1 MPDIVQKK
9 LYDSVKVF
17 WLNRELLF
25 KKLEAIVEELSQDF
39 EQIRKIILFG
49 SQARGD
55 STPFSDVDIL
65 LIVDE
70 TDKSFSDR
78 TSFFQEY
85 FFELGLDTDIFVY
98 TEKEFEKSSFKK
110 NIKNQGYRVLF
121 ER

>member
-1 MPDIVQKK
+1 
-9 LYDSVKVF
+9 VKVF